1 MGSIAMEEFDLL
13 GDSKYRSYMTQ
24 IDRAL
29 KGFESTSEW
38 ADLIAALTKLNKV
51 LLSHMK
57 YPIIPRR
64 LLISKRLAQ
73 CMHPDLPPGVHQK
86 ALETYDIIF
95 KCMGTNRLA
104 AELFIYSSGLF
115 PLLPNAALNVRTA
128 LLTVYETH
136 FVPLGSRLRPGL
148 NGFLSG
154 VLPSLE
160 EGTEHYSRTNSLLE
174 AVLEGV
180 GASVFYSSLWE
191 CVATNTTIRL
201 PALTFVLSHLSRQN
215 GRQTVGGVEHQLH
228 ILGSDIQVI
237 CTALCISL
245 TDTSV
250 LVQRSA
256 LELLLQ
262 GFPIH
267 QPQFVRSDMVVL
279 VSSVL
284 TSLLR
289 RDMSLNRRLF
299 TWLLGTEVN
308 TSLLPDCHPVVNT
321 NTKVTTY
328 FSTYSLQ
335 LLIDALLRL
344 LEGSVES
351 AGHSL
356 DIKPFRIITTLLDK
370 PEIGPLII
378 DQIMVDI
385 WRSLYHMSQVVG
397 DRQELIKTANL
408 LFAQLETSYVWRLCG
423 QVFSQA
429 CRAEGG
435 EQRRQEE
442 EEEGS
447 VGGVGSGAPSLTQ
460 TCHIITFLLHTVSI
474 ETYIETSSAHLPR
487 LFQVM
492 VSSATS
498 SLPSLSPPVLAAC
511 LNTLRK
517 VLGRVQPAWNV
528 WDVTEKLKLK
538 SEETD
543 IAREA
548 TESNPGSPGY
558 VQPSETEDSEDCG
571 GGERRRDSH
580 DSLVSGCKDLYLGLF
595 SRLVE
600 LRILDNPRAEW
611 RGLVRNSKV
620 EEPRTESLENL
631 LNQVMDSQPAARVA
645 ASQGAQQRQVRLHP
659 DSAKYSEAFSLAC
672 SLILELSSLPKYRSS
687 SEDPVMEAVEDVEEE
702 VEEVEDVPCWLA
714 GLLLCSISSTE
725 LSPVQLAAVK
735 STVELTSMATSCC
748 GPSQGSVLVTITP
761 LLTTNMMELVLR
773 DTDIL
778 PSLAGLLWS
787 SLETAESNSCVSLL
801 LRLVSLA
808 RARVET
814 VVASSLQAPASSP
827 VQYERFARLWQ
838 LSRNLREQSS
848 STALDLC
855 SVKMLSGLGA
865 ARGAVRALCS
875 RWVEESLAR
884 GDVGRLVE
892 PLLLQSLHP
901 STARVSVLHA
911 GISRL
916 GPSVFTLTC
925 GDGRSLQH
933 GSGQSESGSSWRSE
947 GREETRLAGEE
958 EDLTPR
964 TSFPYSQSEHWVNPF
979 ALVSSESEYN
989 QDPSLTPEPPAE
1001 TPLSSRPSSAASSS
1015 AGPALSSGPSS
1026 PRAGLSEGLVR
1037 TLLSDIISA
1046 AVDTSHFIL
1055 DISQLTFPAQ
1065 SGEDVTIHPLHSHL
1079 LLYTRHIDTGASLH
1093 TFQCLQHLVEAQPRL
1108 LVSSLATTSLASPSL
1123 PRSVQLT
1130 QLLARHRQAVY
1141 GKGFSS
1147 PLPPDVSSN
1156 RSSMLLECVL
1166 SVCLFYIRSYYPGLS
1181 SLSPEDIS
1189 GNRELQIMAVTS
1201 LNKIISELV
1210 LIVKDN
1216 GKSFALYIL
1225 DLVVRCKL
1233 QKVVLHSLLTSV
1245 YQLARQDGQD
1255 SSFTQQVLVFNDNT
1269 GGASSERSKDT
1280 EAFQVELLKLVLGI
1294 VMLEEVISSKKYDE
1308 NSKPQ
1313 SGPHTSSILKYHA
1326 ELSFCC
1332 QPMFLAAVLAALK
1345 TPELRGLHRQWSA
1358 LVVSCLPVL
1367 GPATTQ
1373 LTTAVSAQIWDNM
1386 EQLGSSGELVTS
1398 DYVLSQLECLNQI
1411 LSFCLLDSSNS
1422 PTSSTS
1428 TSASSLAS
1436 SSSQQSSLMTNLV
1449 HVLGGS
1455 GSGVRQQSGEHL
1467 VSARRALLST
1477 CPRLVTALAS
1487 LWSSVSSSS
1496 SSQSWLTG
1504 SHKVIKTSILE
1515 LISPLATVHSS
1526 HFLAAVAVAWAEVE
1540 TVKTTTQNTLV
1551 ELVSSIKTF
1560 PISTIISTLRQVVK
1574 SPPPVSGLSSKKTIN
1589 TASLQFFSSYL
1600 NSCQLSQLCESWSE
1614 LRELLRDCSC
1624 LTAPSPYL
1632 ALSILHQ
1639 FVTRGGTTDM
1649 ERKEGREVQE
1659 MTVKLVE
1666 TTASLAGCRLEAGT
1680 WLRGGRSL
1688 KTEAGG
1694 EAETGQAAAALT
1706 VMARLLATLLD
1717 IVYQSE
1723 EKDRALPLLSTVM
1736 YNLVPYLRVHTKAN
1750 MPLLKAGSSLLAS
1763 LSEYPFTRRAW
1774 KREGMELL
1782 LDSLFFKVDHET
1794 LKSWRTT
1801 TDNLMSH
1808 DRTTFKEL
1816 LTKIASLGQSNISI
1830 FSSKELEQEQRALLL
1845 KRLAWVIFCS
1855 DVDQYQR
1862 QMPDITDRLSEC
1874 LRTVP
1879 VSPLVQSAV
1888 FLCFRVILLR
1898 MSAVHVTFLWPVII
1912 TEMVVVFSNMEQE
1925 LSMETP
1931 EFR

>member
-1 MGSIAMEEFDLL
+1 MGSSIAMEEFELL

-24 IDRAL
+24 VDRAL

-38 ADLIAALTKLNKV
+38 ADLIAALTKLNRV
-51 LLSHMK
+51 LLAHMK
-57 YPIIPRR
+57 FPIIPRR
-64 LLISKRLAQ
+64 ILISKRLAQ

-115 PLLPNAALNVRTA
+115 PLLPNAALNVRSA

-160 EGTEHYSRTNSLLE
+160 EGSEHYLRTNSLLE

-180 GASVFYSSLWE
+180 GATVFYSSLWE

-215 GRQTVGGVEHQLH
+215 GRQTVGGVEHQIH

-245 TDTSV
+245 ADTSV

-267 QPQFVRSDMVVL
+267 QPQFVKSDMVVL

-289 RDMSLNRRLF
+289 RDMSLNRRLY

-308 TSLLPDCHPVVNT
+308 TSLLPDHHPVVSSSDE
-321 NTKVTTY
+321 VATY
-328 FSTYSLQ
+328 FTTYSLH
-335 LLIDALLRL
+335 LLIEALLRL
-344 LEGSVES
+344 LEGSVQS
-351 AGHSL
+351 ASLCL

-378 DQIMVDI
+378 DEIMVDI
-385 WRSLYHMSQVVG
+385 WRALYHMSQEVG
-397 DRQELIKTANL
+397 EKQELIKTANL
-408 LFAQLETSYVWRLCG
+408 LFAQLETRYVWRLCEK
-423 QVFSQA
+423 VFSEAAQSSQSHDE
-429 CRAEGG
+429 R
-435 EQRRQEE
+435 EE
-442 EEEGS
+442 T
-447 VGGVGSGAPSLTQ
+447 VGGVGSGPPSLTQ
-460 TCHIITFLLHTVSI
+460 TCHIIDFLLNTVSI
-474 ETYIETSSAHLPR
+474 ETYIETSSEHLPC
-487 LFQVM
+487 LFQAM
-492 VSSATS
+492 VTS
-498 SLPSLSPPVLAAC
+498 ITCNLESLRPSVLACSLA
-511 LNTLRK
+511 TLRK
-517 VLGRVQPAWNV
+517 VLARVQPAWNV
-528 WDVTEKLKLK
+528 WDVT
-538 SEETD
+538 D
-543 IAREA
+543 VAREA
-548 TESNPGSPGY
+548 TESNPGSPVY
-558 VQPSETEDSEDCG
+558 QPPREADTSQNVGESEEMESQ
-571 GGERRRDSH
+571 SH
-580 DSLVSGCKDLYLGLF
+580 DSLVSGCKEQYLTMF
-595 SRLVE
+595 TMLVE
-600 LRILDNPRAEW
+600 LHILLNPRSEW
-611 RGLVRNSKV
+611 RSLVVHSKV
-620 EEPRTESLENL
+620 MQPRDVGLHNL
-631 LNQVMDSQPAARVA
+631 LQQVMECEAVGSL
-645 ASQGAQQRQVRLHP
+645 GAELRPEERSVRLRP
-659 DSAKYSEAFSLAC
+659 ASSQYSEAFSLAC
-672 SLILELSSLPKYRSS
+672 TLILELSSLPRYRSS
-687 SEDPVMEAVEDVEEE
+687 PESEE
-702 VEEVEDVPCWLA
+702 VGLKVMDDVPSWLG
-714 GLLLCSISSTE
+714 GLLLCCVSSRE
-725 LSPVQLAAVK
+725 LSPVQLSAVK
-735 STVELTSMATSCC
+735 TTVELSSMATSCTS
-748 GPSQGSVLVTITP
+748 PSQGSSVLVTISP
-761 LLTTNMMELVLR
+761 LLSRDMMELVLR

-778 PSLAGLLWS
+778 PSLASLLWT
-787 SLETAESNSCVSLL
+787 SLETRESSSCVSLL

-808 RARVET
+808 RGRVEK
-814 VVASSLQAPASSP
+814 VVAASLQVPATSP
-827 VQYERFARLWQ
+827 AQYERYARLWQ
-838 LSRNLREQSS
+838 LSRNLREQTS

-855 SVKMLSGLGA
+855 SVKMMSGLGA
-865 ARGAVRALCS
+865 GRGAVRALCS

-884 GDVGRLVE
+884 GDVGRLME
-892 PLLLQSLHP
+892 PLLLSLLDPH
-901 STARVSVLHA
+901 TARVSVLHA
-911 GISRL
+911 TVTRHGARF
-916 GPSVFTLTC
+916 SVSC
-925 GDGRSLQH
+925 GDGKSVLH
-933 GSGQSESGSSWRSE
+933 GSYKEEEDGSGRREESGEESS
-947 GREETRLAGEE
+947 RLPRDQ

-964 TSFPYSQSEHWVNPF
+964 TTFPFSQSEHWVNPF

-989 QDPSLTPEPPAE
+989 QDPSMTPEPPAE
-1001 TPLSSRPSSAASSS
+1001 TPLSTRPSS
-1015 AGPALSSGPSS
+1015 PLSSGALSLSSDPST
-1026 PRAGLSEGLVR
+1026 PRASVSEAVVRSVLSEIL
-1037 TLLSDIISA
+1037 SA
-1046 AVDTSHFIL
+1046 AVDTSCYVL
-1055 DISQLTFPAQ
+1055 DISQLSFPAQ

-1079 LLYTRHIDTGASLH
+1079 LLYTRPVDCGASHHSL
-1093 TFQCLQHLVEAQPRL
+1093 QCLQDLVSAQPRL

-1130 QLLARHRQAVY
+1130 QLLARHRQAVF

-1147 PLPPDVSSN
+1147 SLPPDVSSN
-1156 RSSMLLECVL
+1156 RSSMLLECVI
-1166 SVCLFYIRSYYPGLS
+1166 SVCLFYTRSYYPALS
-1181 SLSPEDIS
+1181 SLSPDDIS

-1201 LNKIISELV
+1201 LNKVIAELV

-1225 DLVVRCKL
+1225 DLLVRCKL

-1245 YQLARQDGQD
+1245 YQLASQDTQD
-1255 SSFTQQVLVFNDNT
+1255 DSFTQQVLNFNDNIA
-1269 GGASSERSKDT
+1269 GSSGADSERSKDT

-1294 VMLEEVISSKKYDE
+1294 VMLEEVINSKKYDD
-1308 NSKPQ
+1308 NTKPL
-1313 SGPHTSSILKYHA
+1313 SGLNNSSILKYHA
-1326 ELSFCC
+1326 ELPFCC
-1332 QPMFLAAVLAALK
+1332 QPMFLASVLAALK
-1345 TPELRGLHRQWSA
+1345 TPQLRGLHRQWSA

-1373 LTTAVSAQIWDNM
+1373 LTTAVSAQLWDNM
-1386 EQLGSSGELVTS
+1386 EQLGTSEELVTS
-1398 DYVLSQLECLNQI
+1398 DYILSQLECLNQI
-1411 LSFCLLDSSNS
+1411 LSFCLMDSGQS
-1422 PTSSTS
+1422 P
-1428 TSASSLAS
+1428 ASSLPS
-1436 SSSQQSSLMTNLV
+1436 PQTSLMTNLV

-1455 GSGVRQQSGEHL
+1455 SSSLRQQSGEHL
-1467 VSARRALLST
+1467 ASARRALLST

-1487 LWSSVSSSS
+1487 LWASVSTSSSS
-1496 SSQSWLTG
+1496 LSWLTG
-1504 SHKVIKTSILE
+1504 SSKVIRTTILE
-1515 LISPLATVHSS
+1515 VLSPLATLHSS
-1526 HFLAAVAVAWAEVE
+1526 HFIAAVAVAWAEVE
-1540 TVKTTTQNTLV
+1540 TVKTTTQTTLV

-1574 SPPPVSGLSSKKTIN
+1574 SPPPVSGLSKNKTIS
-1589 TASLQFFSSYL
+1589 TAALQFFSNYL
-1600 NSCQLSQLCESWSE
+1600 NSCQLSQLCESWPE
-1614 LRELLRDCSC
+1614 LRELLKDCTA
-1624 LTAPSPYL
+1624 LTAPASFL

-1639 FVTRGGTTDM
+1639 FVTRGGTADM
-1649 ERKEGREVQE
+1649 ERKEAREVQE

-1666 TTASLAGCRLEAGT
+1666 TIAGLAGSRLEAGT
-1680 WLRGGRSL
+1680 WLRGGRSV
-1688 KTEAGG
+1688 KAEEGG
-1694 EAETGQAAAALT
+1694 ETETGQATAALA
-1706 VMARLLATLLD
+1706 VLAKLLATLLD

-1736 YNLVPYLRVHTKAN
+1736 YNLVPYLRVHTKTN
-1750 MPLLKAGSSLLAS
+1750 LPLLKAGSSLLAS
-1763 LSEYPFTRRAW
+1763 MSEYPFTRRAW

-1782 LDSLFFKVDHET
+1782 LDSSFFKVDHET

>member
-24 IDRAL
+24 VDRAL

-38 ADLIAALTKLNKV
+38 ADLIAALTKLNRV
-51 LLSHMK
+51 LLAHMK
-57 YPIIPRR
+57 FPIIPRR
-64 LLISKRLAQ
+64 ILISKRLAQ

-115 PLLPNAALNVRTA
+115 PLLPNAALNVRSA
-128 LLTVYETH
+128 LLSVYETH

-160 EGTEHYSRTNSLLE
+160 EGSEHYLRTNSLLE

-267 QPQFVRSDMVVL
+267 QPQFVKSDMVVL

-284 TSLLR
+284 NSLLR

-308 TSLLPDCHPVVNT
+308 TSLLPDHHPVVST
-321 NTKVTTY
+321 SSKVATY
-328 FSTYSLQ
+328 FTTYSLQ
-335 LLIDALLRL
+335 LLIEALLKL
-344 LEGSVES
+344 LEDSVQS
-351 AGHSL
+351 AALNL

-370 PEIGPLII
+370 AEIGPLII

-385 WRSLYHMSQVVG
+385 WRALYHMSREVG
-397 DRQELIKTANL
+397 EKQELIKTANL
-408 LFAQLETSYVWRLCG
+408 LFAQLETRYVWKLCEK
-423 QVFSQA
+423 VFSEA
-429 CRAEGG
+429 CQSPSGA
-435 EQRRQEE
+435 EE
-442 EEEGS
+442 EREGS
-447 VGGVGSGAPSLTQ
+447 VGVVASGAPSLTQ
-460 TCHIITFLLHTVSI
+460 TCHIIDFLLNTVSI
-474 ETYIETSSAHLPR
+474 ETYIETSSEHLPC
-487 LFQVM
+487 LFQAM
-492 VSSATS
+492 VSSL
-498 SLPSLSPPVLAAC
+498 SLSLDRLSPPVLASC
-511 LNTLRK
+511 LSTLRK
-517 VLGRVQPAWNV
+517 VLARVQPAWNV
-528 WDVTEKLKLK
+528 WDVA
-538 SEETD
+538 D
-543 IAREA
+543 VAREA
-548 TESNPGSPGY
+548 TESNPGSPVY
-558 VQPSETEDSEDCG
+558 LPPRETESSLDGGDSE
-571 GGERRRDSH
+571 RQNLSH
-580 DSLVSGCKDLYLGLF
+580 DSLVSGCKEMYLTMF
-595 SRLVE
+595 TRLVE
-600 LRILDNPRAEW
+600 LKILLTPRADW
-611 RGLVRNSKV
+611 RGLVVHSKV
-620 EEPRTESLENL
+620 TEPRDVGLHNL
-631 LNQVMDSQPAARVA
+631 LHQVMECDRVGGVGVEDRPQPRNVTLRPT
-645 ASQGAQQRQVRLHP
+645 ASQ
-659 DSAKYSEAFSLAC
+659 YSEAFSLAC
-672 SLILELSSLPKYRSS
+672 TLILELSSLPKYKGHT
-687 SEDPVMEAVEDVEEE
+687 EEE
-702 VEEVEDVPCWLA
+702 EGEVEVEVVDAVPCWLG
-714 GLLLCSISSTE
+714 GLLLCCVSSRE
-725 LSPVQLAAVK
+725 LSPVQLSAVRA
-735 STVELTSMATSCC
+735 TVELSSMATSCT
-748 GPSQGSVLVTITP
+748 PSSQGSSVLVTITP
-761 LLTTNMMELVLR
+761 LLTKDMMELVLR

-778 PSLAGLLWS
+778 PSLASLLWS
-787 SLETAESNSCVSLL
+787 SLETPESSSCVSLL

-808 RARVET
+808 RGRVEK
-814 VVASSLQAPASSP
+814 VVAASLQVPATSP
-827 VQYERFARLWQ
+827 GQYERYARLWQ
-838 LSRNLREQSS
+838 LSRNLREQTS

-855 SVKMLSGLGA
+855 SVKMMSGLGA
-865 ARGAVRALCS
+865 ERGAVRALCS

-884 GDVGRLVE
+884 GDVGRLME
-892 PLLLQSLHP
+892 PLLLSLLDPH
-901 STARVSVLHA
+901 TARVSVLHA
-911 GISRL
+911 AVTRHGARF
-916 GPSVFTLTC
+916 SVSC
-925 GDGRSLQH
+925 GDGKSVRH
-933 GSGQSESGSSWRSE
+933 GSKVEQEEEERCGSRSE
-947 GREETRLAGEE
+947 ARQESSRLPPDQ

-964 TSFPYSQSEHWVNPF
+964 TTFPYGQSEHWVNPF

-989 QDPSLTPEPPAE
+989 QDPSITPEPPAE
-1001 TPLSSRPSSAASSS
+1001 TPVSSRPSSPVSSGAPS
-1015 AGPALSSGPSS
+1015 LSSDAST
-1026 PRAGLSEGLVR
+1026 PRASVSEAVVKTILSEIL
-1037 TLLSDIISA
+1037 SA
-1046 AVDTSHFIL
+1046 AVDTSCYVL
-1055 DISQLTFPAQ
+1055 DISQLSFPAQ

-1079 LLYTRHIDTGASLH
+1079 LLYTRAVDCGASRHSL
-1093 TFQCLQHLVEAQPRL
+1093 QCLQDLVSAQPRL

-1130 QLLARHRQAVY
+1130 QLLARHRQAVF
-1141 GKGFSS
+1141 GKGFST
-1147 PLPPDVSSN
+1147 PLPAEVSSN
-1156 RSSMLLECVL
+1156 RSSMLLECVI
-1166 SVCLFYIRSYYPGLS
+1166 SVCLFYTRSYYPALS
-1181 SLSPEDIS
+1181 SLSPDDIS

-1201 LNKIISELV
+1201 LNKVIAELV

-1225 DLVVRCKL
+1225 DLLVRCKL

-1245 YQLARQDGQD
+1245 YQLASHDTQDD
-1255 SSFTQQVLVFNDNT
+1255 SFTQQVLTFNDNT
-1269 GGASSERSKDT
+1269 GGPGGGETERSKDT

-1294 VMLEEVISSKKYDE
+1294 VMLEEVISSKKYDD
-1308 NSKPQ
+1308 NSRPL
-1313 SGPHTSSILKYHA
+1313 SGLQNSSILKYHA
-1326 ELSFCC
+1326 ELPFCC
-1332 QPMFLAAVLAALK
+1332 QPMFLASVLAALK
-1345 TPELRGLHRQWSA
+1345 TPQLRGLHRQWSA

-1373 LTTAVSAQIWDNM
+1373 LTTAVSGQLWDNM
-1386 EQLGSSGELVTS
+1386 EQLGSSGQLVTT
-1398 DYVLSQLECLNQI
+1398 DYILSQLECLNQI
-1411 LSFCLLDSSNS
+1411 LSFCLTESSQT
-1422 PTSSTS
+1422 PTSSLTS
-1428 TSASSLAS
+1428 PPT
-1436 SSSQQSSLMTNLV
+1436 SLMTNLV

-1455 GSGVRQQSGEHL
+1455 GSSVRQQSGEHL
-1467 VSARRALLST
+1467 ASARRALLST

-1487 LWSSVSSSS
+1487 LWSSVSTSSTAH
-1496 SSQSWLTG
+1496 SWLTG
-1504 SHKVIKTSILE
+1504 SNKVIRTTILE
-1515 LISPLATVHSS
+1515 VLSPLATLHST
-1526 HFLAAVAVAWAEVE
+1526 HFIAAVAVAWAEVE
-1540 TVKTTTQNTLV
+1540 TVKTTTQTTLV

-1574 SPPPVSGLSSKKTIN
+1574 SPPPVSGLSKNKTIA
-1589 TASLQFFSSYL
+1589 TAALQFFSSYL
-1600 NSCQLSQLCESWSE
+1600 NCCQLSQLCESWQE
-1614 LRELLRDCSC
+1614 LRELLKDCSA
-1624 LTAPSPYL
+1624 LSAPAPFL

-1639 FVTRGGTTDM
+1639 FVTRGGTADM
-1649 ERKEGREVQE
+1649 ERKEAREVQE

-1666 TTASLAGCRLEAGT
+1666 TIASLAGSRLEAGT
-1680 WLRGGRSL
+1680 WLRGGRSV
-1688 KTEAGG
+1688 KVEEAGQT
-1694 EAETGQAAAALT
+1694 ETGQATAALT
-1706 VMARLLATLLD
+1706 VLAKLLATLLD

-1750 MPLLKAGSSLLAS
+1750 LPLLKAGSSLLAS
-1763 LSEYPFTRRAW
+1763 MSEYPFTRRAW

-1782 LDSLFFKVDHET
+1782 LDSSFFKVDHET

-1925 LSMETP
+1925 LSMDTP